1 MRAKI
6 RSANRHESPCMRA
19 RSLNTTISFLLPQ
32 PTQTFT
38 SQSYSLCFAIMP
50 SASPSSSAAS
60 TSCSLPRAGP
70 ANRDIIVVQCMES
83 TPNAMWAVVQ
93 CVYNAC
99 TMCVQ
104 CVYNVSAW
112 CCSMAC
118 MRRALLPGVRA
129 ASANESSCV
138 MCARSPCFATNES
151 SHGAG
156 LGRRFVHLADS
167 GQRRSGRA
175 LGQGRHR
182 LPGAGA
188 CAAAEEMQCTEQIV
202 RTHVGSFAHMFP
214 PVGKNTPWCGVGPG
228 SWSGEKRREEVKRE
242 DERV

>member
-104 CVYNVSAW
+104 CVCNVCTMCVQCVYNVCPMCPRGAAAW
-112 CCSMAC
+112 PAC
-118 MRRALLPGVRA
+118 
-129 ASANESSCV
+129 
-138 MCARSPCFATNES
+138 
-151 SHGAG
+151 AG
-156 LGRRFVHLADS
+156 LCC
-167 GQRRSGRA
+167 
-175 LGQGRHR
+175 LGSARPQPMSR
-182 LPGAGA
+182 PA
-188 CAAAEEMQCTEQIV
+188 
-202 RTHVGSFAHMFP
+202 
-214 PVGKNTPWCGVGPG
+214 
-228 SWSGEKRREEVKRE
+228 
-242 DERV
+242 